1 MTESDT
7 QLADA
12 WKMPAK
18 VGEVFAEKMQ
28 RATETFNERIRKAQD
43 EYIKALS
50 TQPMAPWDLWQTR
63 YEYTV
68 DLAQRSVLFW
78 DTLRQRG
85 NNWIEHERAGEPP
98 VLHFHLRDADGRAE
112 V

>member
-1 MTESDT
+1 MTKSDT
-7 QLADA
+7 QLDDA

-28 RATETFNERIRKAQD
+28 RARETFNERVRKAQD

-50 TQPMAPWDLWQTR
+50 TQPMAPWDLWQTQ

-85 NNWIEHERAGEPP
+85 NN
-98 VLHFHLRDADGRAE
+98 
-112 V
+112 